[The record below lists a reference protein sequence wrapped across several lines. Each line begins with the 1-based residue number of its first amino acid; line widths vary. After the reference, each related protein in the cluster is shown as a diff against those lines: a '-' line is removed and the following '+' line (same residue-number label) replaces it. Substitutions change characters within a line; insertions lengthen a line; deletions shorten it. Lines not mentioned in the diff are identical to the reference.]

1 MDGGPEIVRGAQPA
15 FLAEAQKAMHEV
27 DPLTGEEMEA
37 SLKRNYAAPKEL
49 IERLQLSSDWNCKEA
64 ATALSE
70 MRGQLSTVL
79 AREAATIERHD
90 KKVAEMQEE
99 IQRLLVCKTSATAFG
114 QRWSGLLQW
123 LSKK

>member
-1 MDGGPEIVRGAQPA
+1 MADV
-15 FLAEAQKAMHEV
+15 
-27 DPLTGEEMEA
+27 
-37 SLKRNYAAPKEL
+37 KEL

-99 IQRLLVCKTSATAFG
+99 IERLREALAEQPKGRLICLLV
-114 QRWSGLLQW
+114 
-123 LSKK
+123 